1 MRTQNIKLER
11 DRKLKCMKFKPTV
24 HKHYSKQISSG
35 LVQRWCQRLKQ
46 QFTQRRFVRFFWRIW
61 SFWDFFQELKFLRSF
76 FHAFFNVLEEKIF
89 RSFDN
94 LGALMK
100 LRKLFLNA
108 FKLSWKLREILR
120 IFLELCKL
128 PQILF
133 RGLKA
138 LKSFSS
144 EDLIV
149 SAVRFFRSF

>member
-1 MRTQNIKLER
+1 
-11 DRKLKCMKFKPTV
+11 
-24 HKHYSKQISSG
+24 
-35 LVQRWCQRLKQ
+35 
-46 QFTQRRFVRFFWRIW
+46 
-61 SFWDFFQELKFLRSF
+61 
-76 FHAFFNVLEEKIF
+76 
-89 RSFDN
+89 
-94 LGALMK
+94 MK